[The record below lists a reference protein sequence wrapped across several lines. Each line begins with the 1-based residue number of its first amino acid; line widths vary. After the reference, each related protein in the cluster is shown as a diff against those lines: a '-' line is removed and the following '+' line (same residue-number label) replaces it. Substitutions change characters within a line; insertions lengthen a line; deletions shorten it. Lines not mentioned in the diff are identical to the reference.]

1 MYYKFYEIF
10 RTGQLTTGFQM
21 VLLLPKSFWVW
32 VSMGVV
38 SRLLRRLKTVSMLT
52 LRNRSLL
59 DRTLE
64 SLELGG
70 TTRYANSNIYNE

>member
-1 MYYKFYEIF
+1 
-10 RTGQLTTGFQM
+10 M

-38 SRLLRRLKTVSMLT
+38 SRWLRRLKTVSMLT
-52 LRNRSLL
+52 LRNRLLL

-64 SLELGG
+64 NLELGG